1 MAWFYNGEINIEL
14 LFENLIKNMNKS
26 SRLSTAESAN
36 SRNMNIF
43 TASSIQ
49 SIKYSVGS
57 SGQLTTASRS
67 NEHPEVL
74 GNRQRF
80 IHAQHFSNMFNKSNE
95 KKQLVDGRF
104 LIETGP

>member
-1 MAWFYNGEINIEL
+1 MATEDRVLYSANDLLYIYPINIEL

-36 SRNMNIF
+36 SRNMNKF
-43 TASSIQ
+43 TASSVQ

-67 NEHPEVL
+67 IEHLEAV
-74 GNRQRF
+74 GNRQRL
-80 IHAQHFSNMFNKSNE
+80 IHQQHFSNMF
-95 KKQLVDGRF
+95 KK
-104 LIETGP
+104 